1 MFKINELVVYGNEG
15 VCRIDDIRKI
25 DIAGIDNDKL
35 YYILNPIY
43 SPGKV
48 VYAPIDTK
56 VNIRPVI
63 TSEKA
68 QDLIN
73 QIHEISVEE
82 INNNS
87 LRELNDFYKS
97 LLNSHKCTDLFKLI
111 KTVYVKEQN
120 AAKNKKKLGQTDKNY
135 MKVAEELLHGE
146 FAAALGIPKDDVRSY
161 IENRVQK
168 QEYSNWSYS
177 NLYCK

>member
-15 VCRIDDIRKI
+15 VCRIEDIRSI
-25 DIAGIDNDKL
+25 EIAGIDNNKP

-43 SPGKV
+43 SPGKI

-56 VNIRPVI
+56 VFMRNVI
-63 TSEKA
+63 TSETALK
-68 QDLIN
+68 LID
-73 QIHEISVEE
+73 QIHEIDAEE
-82 INNNS
+82 INNTS

-97 LLNSHKCTDLFKLI
+97 LINSQKCTDLFKLI
-111 KTVYVKEQN
+111 RTVYAKEQD
-120 AAKNKKKLGQTDKNY
+120 AVKNKKKLGQTDKNY

-146 FAAALGIPKDDVRSY
+146 IAAALEIPKDDVKNY

-168 QEYSNWSYS
+168 QKYSM
-177 NLYCK
+177 

>member
-15 VCRIDDIRKI
+15 VCRIEDIRKI
-25 DIAGIDNDKL
+25 DIANIDNNKL

-56 VNIRPVI
+56 VFMRSVI
-63 TSEKA
+63 SSDA
-68 QDLIN
+68 ALSLIE
-73 QIHEISVEE
+73 QIPTITVEE

-97 LLNSHKCTDLFKLI
+97 LLNSYNCTDLFKLI
-111 KTVYVKEQN
+111 RTVYTKEKN
-120 AAKNKKKLGQTDKNY
+120 AIENNKKLGQTDKNY
-135 MKVAEELLHGE
+135 MKIAEELLHGE
-146 FAAALGIPKDDVRSY
+146 FAAALGIPKDEVKTY
-161 IENRVQK
+161 IENKVQEQK
-168 QEYSNWSYS
+168 YSM
-177 NLYCK
+177 